1 MNDEDYQEIYQALED
16 ILRQRSLDWI
26 VEQVNETLSEG
37 LLVSVQLKSQLS
49 PSQSA
54 DDQLDLFGDFRSI
67 RETAKQKFEKR
78 SSVRKKGNTSYIKVS
93 RYTPKERLEKLI
105 DAIEYALIDGTRV
118 KQKVS
123 EFFTTSL
130 MTRESAFIE
139 FRSENEQERGSVL
152 QLSQQHDQDVDLVR
166 GLISNL
172 RRRISENAN

>member
-1 MNDEDYQEIYQALED
+1 
-16 ILRQRSLDWI
+16 
-26 VEQVNETLSEG
+26 
-37 LLVSVQLKSQLS
+37 
-49 PSQSA
+49 
-54 DDQLDLFGDFRSI
+54 
-67 RETAKQKFEKR
+67 
-78 SSVRKKGNTSYIKVS
+78 
-93 RYTPKERLEKLI
+93 
-105 DAIEYALIDGTRV
+105 LIDGTRV